1 MFPLALHNL
10 HLDSLHNLSDLLHRL
25 ITRPPAAYNPG
36 ESGNPPS
43 SPTGL
48 RLLVLG
54 DARMTTFPLPPN
66 GQVAIGRAEHCDVR
80 LDEPN
85 VAPVH
90 ALLRTGQPMLLT
102 DCGTGAA
109 TIVGSRRLEAGESSA
124 LAPGVV
130 MLLGGVTMVVQASG
144 ASARLRHVRSHD
156 YFEARLEDE
165 CARAESQG
173 QGFAVVRLKFER
185 AQAPA
190 VEDAFTR
197 YLRPVDLVAMYAA
210 DEYEL
215 LLVDTAPEKATT
227 LCASLRDHVA
237 AAGLGELAMGVA
249 CWARNGRSP
258 ETLLAAAGLALH
270 GNPELPVSRVPSSGA
285 IEALRPLV
293 ERVAA
298 NNINVLIL
306 GETGV
311 GKEVLARRI
320 HELSPRID
328 KPMLC
333 VNCAALTETLLES
346 ELFGHERGAFTG
358 AIQAKPGLLE
368 VAEGGSVLLDEVG
381 EMPLT
386 IQAKLLRVVEQ
397 RSVTR
402 VGGLKARVID
412 VRFMAATHRDL
423 EAEIRRGT
431 FRRDLFY
438 RLNGVSLM
446 VPPLRE
452 RVNEIHTLAEL
463 FIADFSKQAGRKPLA
478 LSSRARALLQR
489 YAWPGNV
496 RELRNVMER
505 AVMLCQTNTIDL
517 VDLPIERLGRTLP
530 PERSSDAPPDWPRE
544 MGSLTAGAVSVVP
557 SRQGSGSFAPS
568 RPAPSRP
575 GAYSFA
581 PAAGDDDSRR
591 DPEPTVGVASD
602 ERERIIRAL
611 ERCGGNQTH
620 AARQLG
626 MSRRT
631 LISRIER
638 YDLPRPRKREG

>member
-1 MFPLALHNL
+1 MA
-10 HLDSLHNLSDLLHRL
+10 S
-25 ITRPPAAYNPG
+25 
-36 ESGNPPS
+36 PPS
-43 SPTGL
+43 APTGL

-54 DARMTTFPLPPN
+54 DARMTTFPLPAS
-66 GQVAIGRAEHCDVR
+66 GRVAIGRAESCEIRV
-80 LDEPN
+80 DEPGMSS
-85 VAPVH
+85 VH
-90 ALLRTGQPMLLT
+90 AWLRIAQPLELT
-102 DCGTGAA
+102 DAGSGAA
-109 TIVGSRRLEAGESSA
+109 CVVGNRRLSRGESVP

-130 MLLGGVTMVVQASG
+130 MMLGGVTMVVQGSG
-144 ASARLRHVRSHD
+144 ASTRLRHVRSHD

-165 CARAESQG
+165 CARAESHG
-173 QGFAVVRLKFER
+173 QSFAIVRLKFTR
-185 AQAPA
+185 AQARA
-190 VEDAFTR
+190 VEEAFSR
-197 YLRPVDLVAMYAA
+197 NLRPVDLVAMYAA

-215 LLVDTAPEKATT
+215 LLVDATPENAAY
-227 LCASLRDHVA
+227 LCDMLRDHVA
-237 AAGLGELAMGVA
+237 AAGLGELTVGIA
-249 CWARNGRSP
+249 CWGRNGRSP
-258 ETLLAAAGLALH
+258 ETLLAAAGLALR
-270 GNPELPVSRVPSSGA
+270 GSLELPVSRVPSSGA
-285 IEALRPLV
+285 IESLRPLV

-320 HELSPRID
+320 HELSPRGS

-358 AIQAKPGLLE
+358 AIHAKPGLLE
-368 VAEGGSVLLDEVG
+368 AAEGGSVLLDEVG

-386 IQAKLLRVVEQ
+386 IQAKLLRVVET

-402 VGGLKARVID
+402 VGGLKPRLID

-423 EAEIRRGT
+423 EHEIRRGT
-431 FRRDLFY
+431 FRHDLYY

-452 RVNEIHTLAEL
+452 RVNEIRTLAEL
-463 FIADFSKQAGRKPLA
+463 FVADFSRQARRPPPSI
-478 LSSRARALLQR
+478 SSRALAVLDR

-505 AVMLCQTNTIDL
+505 AVMLCQSDVIDL

-530 PERSSDAPPDWPRE
+530 PEGGGMTLPPNSNSGALQPSLSETQGFGTLLASSQA
-544 MGSLTAGAVSVVP
+544 SSV
-557 SRQGSGSFAPS
+557 
-568 RPAPSRP
+568 RP
-575 GAYSFA
+575 GGYSFA
-581 PAAGDDDSRR
+581 PLGNRAEWRT
-591 DPEPTVGVASD
+591 DPRSPVELLND
-602 ERERIIRAL
+602 ERERIVRAL
-611 ERCGGNQTH
+611 ERCAGNQTH
-620 AARQLG
+620 AARELG

-638 YDLPRPRKREG
+638 YDLPRPRKRGS